1 MTDLPLLFRAL
12 DLAAQRHRTQRR
24 KGAHAPPY
32 VNHLL
37 DVVRRLVDAGITDA
51 EVLAAAA
58 LHDTVEDTEYAPD
71 ALRAAFGDRVAD
83 LVLAVTDD
91 KTLAKPERK
100 RRQVEKAP
108 TLPRDAQ
115 RIKLADKA
123 SNVREIALDPPADW
137 PHARRVAYLDWA
149 AEVVSGLR
157 GADPALERA
166 FDAELAAA
174 RAAFGTG

>member
-1 MTDLPLLFRAL
+1 MTDLPLVFRAL

-32 VNHLL
+32 VNHLV
-37 DVVRRLVDAGITDA
+37 DVVRRLAEAGVADA

-58 LHDTVEDTEYAPD
+58 LHDTVEDTAYAPD

-91 KTLAKPERK
+91 KALAKPERK

-123 SNVREIALDPPADW
+123 SNVREVGIDPPADW
-137 PHARRVAYLDWA
+137 PLARRLAYLDWA
-149 AEVVSGLR
+149 AEVVAGLR
-157 GADPALERA
+157 GADAALEA
-166 FDAELAAA
+166 TFDAELSAA
-174 RAAFGTG
+174 RAALGTG